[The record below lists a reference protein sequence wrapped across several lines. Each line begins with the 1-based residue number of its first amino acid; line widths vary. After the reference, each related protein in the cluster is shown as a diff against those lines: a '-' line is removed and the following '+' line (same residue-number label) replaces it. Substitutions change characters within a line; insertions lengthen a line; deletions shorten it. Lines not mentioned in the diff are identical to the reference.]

1 MTEHS
6 LQSLAPV
13 LGRGTSGLFILTATD
28 GTRETGML
36 ASWVMQCSF
45 DPPRVC
51 VALRGDRDVTAWLG
65 TGAAFT
71 LNLIGE
77 GQGAFLSHFGKGYDL
92 DQPAFT
98 GLNVERL
105 PGEAPVLLDTLG

>member
-6 LQSLAPV
+6 MQALAPV
-13 LGRGTSGLFILTATD
+13 LGRVPSGLFILTATD

-45 DPPRVC
+45 DPPRVS
-51 VALRGDRDVTAWLG
+51 VAVRGDRDVCGWLG

-71 LNLIGE
+71 LNLIAE
-77 GQGAFLSHFGKGYDL
+77 GQGSFLTHFGKGYDL

-98 GLNVERL
+98 GLHIERM
-105 PGEAPVLLDTLG
+105 P